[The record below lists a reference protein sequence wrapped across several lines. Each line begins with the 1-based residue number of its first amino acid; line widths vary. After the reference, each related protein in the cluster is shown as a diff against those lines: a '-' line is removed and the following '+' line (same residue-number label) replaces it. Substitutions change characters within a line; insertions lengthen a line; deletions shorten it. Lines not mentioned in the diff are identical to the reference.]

1 MITNKKDLKYNHRI
15 SKHKK
20 FWKEYGKRKF
30 RRMFKDINNED
41 MSCKKISFYS
51 YLE

>member
-1 MITNKKDLKYNHRI
+1 MITNKKDLKYKYRI

-20 FWKEYGKRKF
+20 FWKEYGKKKF
-30 RRMFKDINNED
+30 RRLFKNTNND
-41 MSCKKISFYS
+41 SIDCKKISFYC